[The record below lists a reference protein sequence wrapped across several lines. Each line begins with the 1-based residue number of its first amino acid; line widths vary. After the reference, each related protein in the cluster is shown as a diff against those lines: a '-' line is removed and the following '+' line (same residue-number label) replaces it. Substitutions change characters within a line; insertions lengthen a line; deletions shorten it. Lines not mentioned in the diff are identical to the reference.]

1 MPIGSEMHL
10 RLYLITNKV
19 LVVNRTVPVAIVSDG
34 GVGDGG
40 TGSDVSAQ
48 QAEDGAAQP
57 AKDGPFVEAV
67 DDENRRLDH
76 HNEIADSQV
85 EDQDVAGR
93 LQLFRPFNNNSEIL

>member
-1 MPIGSEMHL
+1 MHL
-10 RLYLITNKV
+10 RLHLIIIKV
-19 LVVNRTVPVAIVSDG
+19 LGVNRTVPVAIVSDG

>member
-1 MPIGSEMHL
+1 M
-10 RLYLITNKV
+10 
-19 LVVNRTVPVAIVSDG
+19 VVNRTVPVAIVSDG